1 MTERTRQNI
10 LGIFLGGVLA
20 VTVGAVWLFAAQRQ
34 GEITALGQTITAP
47 NLGFAIRMP
56 RGWEPVAAYRRL
68 LANSL
73 AYRQPLTSKAVYD
86 SFTGRRLQ
94 RRIFFIAIR
103 PNASDA
109 EVLDP
114 LGRLAIFWDANDDSF
129 HSYRPIQPGPP
140 RLDSLGYER
149 RVGVITFRY
158 RTLRSRFT
166 LIRYEQIRAGGQV
179 FWCVMAG
186 NTQLNEADKALL
198 EAVASSF
205 EFLGE
210 RIQKSDQSEES

>member
-73 AYRQPLTSKAVYD
+73 VYRQPLTSKAVYD
-86 SFTGRRLQ
+86 SFTGRRVQ
-94 RRIFFIAIR
+94 RRIFFVAIR

-114 LGRLAIFWDANDDSF
+114 LLKLAIFWDANDSSF
-129 HSYRPIQPGPP
+129 HSFRLIQPGPP
-140 RLDSLGYER
+140 RLDNLGYEHR
-149 RVGVITFRY
+149 LGVITFRY
-158 RTLRSRFT
+158 KMYRSEFT

-179 FWCVMAG
+179 FWFVMAG
-186 NTQLNEADKALL
+186 NTQLNEADRALL

-210 RIQKSDQSEES
+210 RIQRSDQSQES

>member
-1 MTERTRQNI
+1 MM
-10 LGIFLGGVLA
+10 
-20 VTVGAVWLFAAQRQ
+20 VGAVWLFAAQRR
-34 GEITALGQTITAP
+34 GEVTALGQTITAP

-56 RGWEPVAAYRRL
+56 AGWEQIGGDGQL
-68 LANSL
+68 LV
-73 AYRQPLTSKAVYD
+73 YRQPLTGKAVYD
-86 SFTGRRLQ
+86 SFTRRRRQ

-109 EVLDP
+109 ELLDP
-114 LGRLAIFWDANDDSF
+114 LVKLALFWDDKDNSF
-129 HSYRPIQPGPP
+129 HSFRLIQPGPP
-140 RLDSLGYER
+140 RLDNLGYER

-166 LIRYEQIRAGGQV
+166 LIRYEQIRAAGQV
-179 FWCVMAG
+179 FWCIMAG
-186 NTQLNEADKALL
+186 NTQLNEADRALL

-210 RIQKSDQSEES
+210 RIQRSDQSQES